1 MPSSRPTSRVTAD
14 AASGVQQLAATLFA
28 RVAAIEGA
36 LMMNPEGG
44 TWIELL
50 CSREALTENEAKAL
64 RLGSRNIA
72 RRCWTAAVEA
82 IAAFDDLRRQPAVDG
97 QEVR

>member
-1 MPSSRPTSRVTAD
+1 MPSSIPTSRVTAD
-14 AASGVQQLAATLFA
+14 EASGVQQLAATLFA

-50 CSREALTENEAKAL
+50 CSREALTDNEERAL
-64 RLGSRNIA
+64 RLGGRNIA
-72 RRCWTAAVEA
+72 RRCWIAAVEA
-82 IAAFDDLRRQPAVDG
+82 IAVFHDLRRQPAVDG